1 MARRGILYYV
11 VKANR
16 ISGWFL
22 LFLVSLFIVTGFAL
36 CGMFGFK
43 AIIDSQRA
51 LVIHKFFDWPLIVFF
66 LVHATASTYLAF
78 RRWGWVGKKKGKSR
92 SRSPSPERP

>member
-1 MARRGILYYV
+1 MARRNALYYI

-22 LFLVSLFIVTGFAL
+22 LFLVTLFIVTGFAL

-43 AIIDSQRA
+43 AIIDAQRA
-51 LVIHKFFDWPLIVFF
+51 LHIHKLFDWPLIVFF
-66 LVHATASTYLAF
+66 TVHSTASTYLAF
-78 RRWGWVGKKKGKSR
+78 RRWGWIGKKPKKR
-92 SRSPSPERP
+92 ERMQARERT

>member
-1 MARRGILYYV
+1 MARRSALYYI

-43 AIIDSQRA
+43 AFIDSQRA
-51 LVIHKFFDWPLIVFF
+51 LRIHKLFDWPLIVSF

-78 RRWGWVGKKKGKSR
+78 RRWGWIGKKAKKRRG
-92 SRSPSPERP
+92 